1 MRRRTD
7 SWVIGAATTPLVAVV
22 LLVGFLARLL
32 AQSDDADAAR
42 EKWQR
47 IPELLRAAG
56 IGPGA
61 VVADVGAGSGFL
73 TTRLAAA
80 VGPAGRVYSVDISQ
94 DALKT
99 LRTKVESQNLTNVVI
114 VEGAEDD
121 PRLPAGALDAVVMI
135 NAYHEIAA
143 PQKVLARVREALRPG
158 GRLVLCE
165 PRPKTPDGTR
175 AEQAKRH
182 VIEPRFVVSEL
193 KDAEFEIT
201 TMDEAFAANP
211 SGPDAPYPYSLI
223 VARRR

>member
-1 MRRRTD
+1 MTRARDGSIVDAVARL
-7 SWVIGAATTPLVAVV
+7 LVSVV
-22 LLVGFLARLL
+22 LLVGLLARLA
-32 AQSDDADAAR
+32 AQSNDPEAAR

-47 IPELLRAAG
+47 IPELLHAGG

-80 VGPAGRVYSVDISQ
+80 VGLSGKVYAVDISA

-99 LRTKVESQNLTNVVI
+99 LRAKVESPNLTNVVV

-121 PRLPAGALDAVVMI
+121 PRLPAGALDAIVMI
-135 NAYHEIAA
+135 NAYHEIAD
-143 PQKVLARVREALRPG
+143 PQAVLARFRTALRRG
-158 GRLVLCE
+158 GRVVLCE
-165 PRPKTPDGTR
+165 PRPKTPGGTR

-182 VIEPRFVVSEL
+182 VIDPLFVVSEL
-193 KDAEFEIT
+193 EEAGFDVT
-201 TMDEAFAANP
+201 TRDEAFAANP

-223 VARRR
+223 IARRR